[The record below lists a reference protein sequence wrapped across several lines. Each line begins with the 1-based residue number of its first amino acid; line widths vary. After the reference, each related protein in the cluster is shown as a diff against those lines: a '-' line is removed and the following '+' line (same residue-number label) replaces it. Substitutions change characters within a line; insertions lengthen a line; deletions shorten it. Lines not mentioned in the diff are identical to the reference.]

1 MLAQK
6 ASVVGSSS
14 LQANTVAG
22 GMKINRRVK
31 VLCATRALSR
41 SDATVS
47 RAHAIA
53 RDLGAQL
60 LLLHVI
66 DFGTP
71 MRAVRRRGAL
81 AYSVLDAS
89 ARDLGLNSEHI
100 SVRSGQPHRIIA
112 DVAMEWDADLIVI
125 GPYRQRFAEGV
136 RGTSAERIARR
147 AGRPVL
153 VVNLETTEPYQNV
166 LLTSDLSRMS
176 AGIAG
181 VTKDLGLLERSKRSV
196 VHALEH
202 TRNAM
207 LYMAGVKRTTVR
219 QYHRSMRQLAESEIH
234 VQLFS
239 VGLDPAQFKIFAP
252 QVHPIR
258 AIEQIARR
266 TGSELIVVGSS
277 RFPDL
282 KRLFIGS
289 VSNEILRSGKHDVL
303 LVSPAAAHRARR
315 RASAVAV
322 ERVAPERSH
331 QTAQLH

>member
-1 MLAQK
+1 MLAQRTTGVDAK
-6 ASVVGSSS
+6 PLRASADTNALRS
-14 LQANTVAG
+14 
-22 GMKINRRVK
+22 KRRAK

-41 SDATVS
+41 SDAAVR

-53 RDLGAQL
+53 LDLNAQL
-60 LLLHVI
+60 LLLHVV
-66 DFGTP
+66 DSGTP

-81 AYSVLDAS
+81 AYTVLDAS
-89 ARDLGLNSEHI
+89 ARDLGLDSEQI
-100 SVRSGQPHRIIA
+100 SVRSGRPHRTIA
-112 DVAMEWDADLIVI
+112 DVAKEWDADLIVI
-125 GPYRQRFAEGV
+125 GPYRQQFGESV

-153 VVNLETTEPYQNV
+153 VVNRETTEPYQHV

-207 LYMAGVKRTTVR
+207 LYMAGVRRTTIR
-219 QYHRSMRQLAESEIH
+219 EYQRSIRQLATSEIN

-239 VGLDPAQFKIFAP
+239 VGLDPAQFRIFAP
-252 QVHPIR
+252 QVHASR
-258 AIEQIARR
+258 AIEQVAMR
-266 TGSELIVVGSS
+266 TGSELIVVGCS
-277 RFPDL
+277 RFPEL

-289 VSNEILRSGKHDVL
+289 VSNEILRGGQHDVL
-303 LVSPAAAHRARR
+303 LVSPAAARRARR
-315 RASAVAV
+315 RASRIATRQATA
-322 ERVAPERSH
+322 EQDLA
-331 QTAQLH
+331 QTLH